1 MNEQSPLIPREVE
14 AHYLETRESERLS
27 GAHGELERLRTL
39 EILARALPPAPAVIF
54 DIGGAAGA
62 YAFPLS
68 ERGYVVHLIDPVEIH
83 LEQAKARCTSSGITL
98 GSITKG
104 DARRLTA
111 PSNSADALLLLGPL
125 YHLVERSD
133 RLLALREAR
142 RILKTKGVLIAA
154 AISRFA
160 SLIDGL
166 ARGFLRDPEFRKIVA
181 GDLVTGQHRN
191 PTNQATYFTTAYFH
205 RPEEL
210 AVEVHEAS
218 FADIQILAVEGPVWS
233 TAHLVEAWDDPILR
247 KSLMEFLSLIERE
260 PSVHGASA
268 HFVVVAHAS

>member
-1 MNEQSPLIPREVE
+1 MIPKEVE

-27 GAHGELERLRTL
+27 GAHGELEWLRTL

-68 ERGYVVHLIDPVEIH
+68 ERGYVVHLIDPVDIH
-83 LEQAKARCTSSGITL
+83 LEQAKARSTSSGIKL

-104 DARRLTA
+104 DARRLTSS
-111 PSNSADALLLLGPL
+111 SNSADAVLLLGPL

-133 RLLALREAR
+133 RLMALREAR
-142 RILKTKGVLIAA
+142 RILKPQGVLIAA

-160 SLIDGL
+160 SFIDGL
-166 ARGFLRDPEFRKIVA
+166 ARGFFSDPEFRKIVA
-181 GDLVTGQHRN
+181 GDLATGQHRN
-191 PTNQATYFTTAYFH
+191 PTNQAAYFTSAYFH

-210 AVEVHEAS
+210 GAEVRESS
-218 FADIQILAVEGPVWS
+218 FADCQIFAVEGPVWS
-233 TAHLVEAWDDPILR
+233 TSHFGEAWDDPVQR
-247 KSLMEFLSLIERE
+247 KILMEFLSLIERE
-260 PSVHGASA
+260 PSAHGASA
-268 HFVVVAHAS
+268 HLVAVAHAS